1 MAMKTYIDQLKVEA
15 EAANLRREEVKGKS
29 HNAGSRVL
37 CDTPLTDQITAL
49 MASLPPAQRNRPWSM
64 EELVTRLSGR
74 FSVKPHPMNVGSAL
88 RQLNWQQRRDWTCNG
103 GGRRF
108 WLAPSKV

>member
-15 EAANLRREEVKGKS
+15 EAANLRREEVKAKFQ
-29 HNAGSRVL
+29 NADSRVL

-64 EELVTRLSGR
+64 DELVVRLSGR
-74 FSVKPHPMNVGSAL
+74 YSAKPHAMNVGTAL
-88 RQLNWQQRRDWTCNG
+88 RQLGWVTRRDWSAEG
-103 GGRRF
+103 AGRRV
-108 WLAPSKV
+108 WRRYE